1 MFDETSVAP
10 TRSSVRAGTPAC
22 SRTRKPLTTSP
33 SFSAWAWFANVVSGE
48 IRPEPRPA
56 IAVTIL
62 NTEPG
67 T

>member
-1 MFDETSVAP
+1 M
-10 TRSSVRAGTPAC
+10 RSSC
-22 SRTRKPLTTSP
+22 SLPGLRVVAIADPEALDEEPVLLGRWLLLY
-33 SFSAWAWFANVVSGE
+33 VVSAV
-48 IRPEPRPA
+48 IAREPRPA